1 MNRTTEE
8 ILLVSAIDPDNQSAN
23 TVTGDWVKADEYD
36 QYLAVFNVGVMT
48 STGTCIF
55 SVQQATDGSGS
66 GAKAVKTATTLTEA
80 GTDSDKQVLMSIK
93 DSDLDLAGGFLWIAP
108 RAVTAVAA
116 SYVCANL
123 FGVTPKYGFN
133 VSDDLSSV
141 DEIL

>member
-1 MNRTTEE
+1 MNKTTEE
-8 ILLVSAIDPDNQSAN
+8 ILLLSAIDPDNQSAG
-23 TVTGDWVKADEYD
+23 TVTGDWVKCDEYD

-55 SVQQATDGSGS
+55 SVQQATDGSGT

-80 GTDSDKQVLMSIK
+80 DTDSDKQVLMSIK

-108 RAVTAVAA
+108 RAVTATAA
-116 SYVCANL
+116 SYVCANI
-123 FGVTPKYGFN
+123 FGVTPKFGFN
-133 VSDDLSSV
+133 TSDDLSTV